1 MYPIWFSLRIA
12 RVHTNIFEK
21 SSRKERLKAMRSI
34 PLNHHKTPA
43 EMNPILASQS
53 RKYHL
58 RQRAAINIR
67 PRPRNQ
73 DFGSVIPG
81 SIGHPEFDPN
91 TWSAFSIPRF
101 LIKYKVFLLSIA
113 SLVSL
118 IGISTLYRATNK
130 TSKAGRSSVL
140 PSYTRSKLAVDRL
153 TQEQEANK
161 AKKTLANVPIS
172 TAKDPASALATKTSI
187 LDTLN
192 SMGLMEEK
200 HTAESVGSVLLM
212 VQDAEITSSTA
223 ATTDSLNSTESL
235 GSEDQQHHY
244 KKEED
249 YATTEIQNTSNVS
262 HTTLI
267 LLSPTEQQLALQHQ
281 SQVKATVAY
290 VITIQ
295 DCNLN
300 EPIWDGAAVLAR
312 SIIINSIGSPSSS
325 KTKAPSKYG
334 YKLFAIV
341 HIDASTQEPNEN
353 EETTDHKTSDSG
365 LSVCVKNLAML
376 GYEVLIRDNP
386 IHPHEIQNEGY
397 LKSNIQDRIKDY
409 IKLYAYTL
417 TDYPIVVLLDVVT
430 FLLNPLDELFD
441 AMLEKSG
448 SAEAKAAKEMINF
461 HETGSNTFPDVID
474 AYFTRDYT
482 TLQPTNSNS
491 KVAGVQY
498 GFLIIKPSNEVFDD
512 IINIIEEGKYARDV
526 GWGHK
531 GYGNYLGAMTTKG
544 LLS

>member
-1 MYPIWFSLRIA
+1 
-12 RVHTNIFEK
+12 
-21 SSRKERLKAMRSI
+21 MRSI

-43 EMNPILASQS
+43 EANPILAAKS

-73 DFGSVIPG
+73 DFASFIPG

-101 LIKYKVFLLSIA
+101 LIKNKVLLLSIV
-113 SLVSL
+113 SFVSL
-118 IGISTLYRATNK
+118 MGISTLNRASNK
-130 TSKAGRSSVL
+130 ISKAGQSSVL
-140 PSYTRSKLAVDRL
+140 QPYKRSKLAVDRL
-153 TQEQEANK
+153 TQEQEANQ
-161 AKKTLANVPIS
+161 AKKISAIVPVSTL
-172 TAKDPASALATKTSI
+172 KDTSSAVITKTSI

-200 HTAESVGSVLLM
+200 HTADSVGSVLLM
-212 VQDAEITSSTA
+212 VQDAEKTSSTA
-223 ATTDSLNSTESL
+223 ATADSLNSTAIL
-235 GSEDQQHHY
+235 GLEEQQDHN
-244 KKEED
+244 KEED
-249 YATTEIQNTSNVS
+249 YAAIEIQNTSNVS
-262 HTTLI
+262 HTTLM
-267 LLSPTEQQLALQHQ
+267 LMSPTEQQLALQHQ
-281 SQVKATVAY
+281 NQVKATVAY

-312 SIIINSIGSPSSS
+312 SIIMNSIGSTSSS
-325 KTKAPSKYG
+325 KTEAPSKYG

-341 HIDASTQEPNEN
+341 HIDASTQELNEK
-353 EETTDHKTSDSG
+353 EGLDYETADSG
-365 LSVCVKNLAML
+365 LSVCVENLAKL

-386 IHPHEIQNEGY
+386 IHPHEIKNEGY

-441 AMLEKSG
+441 AMLEKPG
-448 SAEAKAAKEMINF
+448 SAEAKAAKERINF

-482 TLQPTNSNS
+482 TLQPTND
-491 KVAGVQY
+491 KAKIAGFQY
-498 GFLIIKPSNEVFDD
+498 GFLVIRPSNEVFDE
-512 IINIIEEGKYARDV
+512 ILNIVEEGKYARDV